1 MQLNR
6 GRPKTG
12 INYKRITLSYP
23 KELELILKQVKQWD
37 SKVNFSREFAKT
49 IRRVHKKLARQR

>member
-1 MQLNR
+1 MQLNT

-23 KELELILKQVKQWD
+23 KELEVILNQVKQWE

-49 IRRVHKKLARQR
+49 IRMVHKKLARQR